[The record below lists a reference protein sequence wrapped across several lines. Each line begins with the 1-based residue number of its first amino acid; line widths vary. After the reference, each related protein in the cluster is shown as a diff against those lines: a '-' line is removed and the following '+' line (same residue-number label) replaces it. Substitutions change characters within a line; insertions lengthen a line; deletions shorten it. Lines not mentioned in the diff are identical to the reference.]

1 MALLDPTIDVVFKLL
16 LTRNKRLLRSVIE
29 SVLGVQIRSLTV
41 LNPDVERD
49 LATDKGSVLDVRVQ
63 CDGGTQIDL
72 EMQTKIDSG
81 LRKRF
86 LFYWARCYAGQLQQ
100 GDEHGGL
107 RPVISIVWLREN
119 LFDTPRFH
127 SVVRACEQHDHAVFC
142 QDFELHFLE
151 LRKLYLS
158 QVPAELRRWGRFF
171 RFESED
177 DIEQLSRENSIMEEA
192 KQALEHLSADPK
204 VVSLAR
210 ERELARMTHGIHL
223 AAAREEGEAIGE
235 ARGVAIGEARGVAIG
250 DARGTIRTLCEVY
263 GIELTAERRA
273 QLDGMTL
280 PELREQVA
288 RIKRERGW

>member
-1 MALLDPTIDVVFKLL
+1 
-16 LTRNKRLLRSVIE
+16 
-29 SVLGVQIRSLTV
+29 
-41 LNPDVERD
+41 
-49 LATDKGSVLDVRVQ
+49 
-63 CDGGTQIDL
+63 
-72 EMQTKIDSG
+72 
-81 LRKRF
+81 
-86 LFYWARCYAGQLQQ
+86 
-100 GDEHGGL
+100 
-107 RPVISIVWLREN
+107 VISIVWPREI
-119 LFDTPRFH
+119 LFETPRFH

-142 QDFELHFLE
+142 PDFELHFLE

-158 QVPAELRRWGRFF
+158 LVPAALERWGRFF

-177 DIEQLSRENSIMEEA
+177 DIEQLSREDSIMEEA
-192 KQALEHLSADPK
+192 KQTLERLSADPK

-210 ERELARMTHGIHL
+210 ERDLARMTHAIYMAG
-223 AAAREEGEAIGE
+223 ARKEGRAEGEVVGEARGVAIGE

-263 GIELTAERRA
+263 GIELTPERRA